1 MTKTKLYDKDEM
13 LQKAMTLFW
22 KQGFHAT
29 SMQELVNYLGINR
42 SSIYDSFGS
51 KKNLFDDAL
60 EFYCNSA
67 REATLELLNN
77 EPKVKNGIMKLL
89 ESSIF
94 CVIDDIDKKGC
105 FVVNTASELIPGDR
119 ELLLA
124 LIKNKEIFE
133 TIFYEYLLKG
143 KENGE
148 ITSDVD
154 LKIISHLVY
163 TMLCGINIV
172 AKIQDDR
179 KCLVEQITLVMNLLD

>member
-1 MTKTKLYDKDEM
+1 MPKTKLYDKDEM

-60 EFYCNSA
+60 ELYYNSA

-77 EPKVKNGIMKLL
+77 EPKVKNGVMKLL

-179 KCLVEQITLVMNLLD
+179 KCLVEQITLVMSLLD